1 MPQAIRPFLGI
12 RLHDFTLP
20 ELVDTLAASVPVAK
34 TRPVV
39 FGYIN
44 VYGLNLS
51 YSDPEFR
58 RIINAQDYVFCDGYG
73 IKWGA
78 SLMGQRLRQ
87 RMTPPDWIDLLFR
100 RALQDGS
107 SFFLI
112 GDSEKVIAKFRA
124 QVEAT
129 FPGIRILG
137 HQSGFFDHFGAE
149 GQKLAETIHGLA
161 PDYVLVGMGMPLQE
175 KWVNHFLPIL
185 GRGVYLPVGA
195 LFRWYVN
202 EEKRA
207 PKWMTDNG
215 LEWFARLLSNPKYVW
230 RRYLIGNPLYV
241 LRLLRARLFG

>member
-1 MPQAIRPFLGI
+1 MGI
-12 RLHDFTLP
+12 RLHDFTIP
-20 ELVDTLAASVPVAK
+20 ELVDTLAASIPAARK
-34 TRPVV
+34 KPVV

-51 YSDPEFR
+51 KTDPEFR

-78 SLMGQRLRQ
+78 ALLGQRLRQ
-87 RMTPPDWIDLLFR
+87 RMTPPDWIDLLFQ
-100 RALQDGS
+100 RAIREDA
-107 SFFLI
+107 SFFLM

-137 HQSGFFDHFGAE
+137 HQSGYFDHFGDE
-149 GQKLAETIHGLA
+149 GKALAEKINGLG
-161 PDYVLVGMGMPLQE
+161 PDFVLVGMGMPLQE
-175 KWVNHFLPIL
+175 KWVERFLPTL
-185 GRGVYLPVGA
+185 GRGIYLPVGA

-215 LEWFARLLSNPKYVW
+215 LEWFARLLSNPKHVWKRYV
-230 RRYLIGNPLYV
+230 LGNPLF
-241 LRLLRARLFG
+241 LMRLLRAKIFG